1 MKAVQQEYKTGILT
15 LEDIDKPSI
24 KSNEILVKNEA
35 SIVSVGTE
43 KTMIELAKKSL
54 IGKAI
59 VRPDLVRRVL
69 DSVKNEGIT
78 ETYRQVKARLE
89 NPILLGY
96 SSSGTV
102 LEIGELVT
110 KFKPGDRVACTG
122 SGHASHSEYVAV
134 PEHLCATLPTNVSF
148 QEAAFCA
155 LGGIALESI
164 KMANIQD
171 GDTVGVIGI
180 GLIGLITIQVLSAR
194 NCKVIALD
202 IDPNKLKLAQT
213 LVPNMIT
220 SACYHDFQNCI
231 NANTDGKGV
240 DSVIITA
247 STDSNEPIEA
257 SATAVKLRG
266 TVVSTGLTGL
276 NIPRQLF
283 YEKEL
288 RFAVSKAWG
297 DDSNN
302 QSEAVQNRKHPSA
315 FQNITEFLELISNK
329 NCDVVSLITST
340 YNINN
345 AIDAYKAI
353 LNPNHSQIG
362 IVLDY
367 SKDTSSE
374 INHTQPPNTS
384 INTDHNKTSK
394 NLSVSTGIIGAGL
407 YASGTFLPAIKKHG
421 LFKLISICAPNG
433 VRAKFI
439 QKKYHFQNSSTDAY
453 KIIND
458 PLIDLAIILT
468 RHDSHAHLVGECL
481 KSNKHIFVEK
491 PLALNVDE
499 LKSITNLMQST
510 KKLSQAT
517 LMVGFN
523 RRFSRFSIWAKQQL
537 PDNVQMT
544 INMVVNAGNLNPDHW
559 ADEKGQ
565 GGRIIGEVC
574 HFIDL
579 AQYFTNSRVYSVS
592 AYQNGSSTGDNV
604 INLEMESGSIVNI
617 TYVTSGNRRHRR
629 ESVEIY
635 CGGKIISIHNFKKAY
650 SVSTSST
657 KTISNWLSTDRGHV
671 NQLNH
676 LYNLITNPNADSE
689 NNPDYINTTLTSF
702 AIEQA
707 ILTGENQ
714 TLSSYQKLIQ

>member
-15 LEDIDKPSI
+15 LEDIDIPSI
-24 KSNEILVKNEA
+24 KSDEILVKNEA
-35 SIVSVGTE
+35 SLVSVGTE

-102 LEIGELVT
+102 IEIGESVT

-148 QEAAFCA
+148 KEGAFCA

-164 KMANIQD
+164 KMADIQD
-171 GDTVGVIGI
+171 GDTVGIIGI
-180 GLIGLITIQVLSAR
+180 GLIGLITIQILSAR
-194 NCKVIALD
+194 SCKIVALD
-202 IDPNKLKLAQT
+202 IDPNKLTLAKT
-213 LVPNMIT
+213 LVPNIIT
-220 SACYHDFQNCI
+220 SANYPDFQNCI
-231 NANTDGKGV
+231 NTNTNGNGV

-257 SATAVKLRG
+257 SAKVVKLRG

-302 QSEAVQNRKHPSA
+302 QSSSIQTPKHSNA
-315 FQNITEFLELISNK
+315 FQNITEFLEFINDK

-340 YNINN
+340 YNIDD
-345 AIDAYKAI
+345 AIDAYKSI

-367 SKDTSSE
+367 SK
-374 INHTQPPNTS
+374 NTS
-384 INTDHNKTSK
+384 LGIKDAPNPNASIKPDHNKASEK
-394 NLSVSTGIIGAGL
+394 DSISTGIIGAGL
-407 YASGTFLPAIKKHG
+407 YASGTFFPAIKKHS

-433 VRAKFI
+433 VKAKFI
-439 QKKYHFQNSSTDAY
+439 QKKYNFENNKTNAY
-453 KIIND
+453 EIIND
-458 PLIDLAIILT
+458 SSIDLAIILT
-468 RHDSHAHLVGECL
+468 RHDSHAHLVTECL
-481 KSNKHIFVEK
+481 KSGKHVFVEK
-491 PLALNVDE
+491 PLALNIDE
-499 LKSITNLMQST
+499 LKSITNLLKSKEKT
-510 KKLSQAT
+510 SQTT

-523 RRFSRFSIWAKQQL
+523 RRFSRFSIWAKQQI
-537 PDNVQMT
+537 PENVQMT
-544 INMVVNAGNLNPDHW
+544 IHMVINAGNLNPDHW
-559 ADEKGQ
+559 ADKKAQ

-579 AQYFTNSRVYSVS
+579 AQYFTNSKVSSVS
-592 AYQNGSSTGDNV
+592 AYQNGTSAGDHI
-604 INLEMESGSIVNI
+604 INLEMESGSIINI

-635 CGGKIISIHNFKKAY
+635 CGGKIISIENFKKGR
-650 SVSTSST
+650 SISTSST

-676 LYNLITNPNADSE
+676 LYKLISNPHATNQNDR
-689 NNPDYINTTLTSF
+689 DYINTTLTSF

-707 ILTGENQ
+707 ILTRENQ
-714 TLSSYQKLIQ
+714 TLSSYQDLI

>member
-102 LEIGELVT
+102 LEIGESVT

-148 QEAAFCA
+148 QEAAFSA

-164 KMANIQD
+164 KMANIQE

-257 SATAVKLRG
+257 SATAAKLRG

-315 FQNITEFLELISNK
+315 FQNITEFLEFISNK

-345 AIDAYKAI
+345 A
-353 LNPNHSQIG
+353 
-362 IVLDY
+362 V
-367 SKDTSSE
+367 
-374 INHTQPPNTS
+374 
-384 INTDHNKTSK
+384 
-394 NLSVSTGIIGAGL
+394 
-407 YASGTFLPAIKKHG
+407 
-421 LFKLISICAPNG
+421 
-433 VRAKFI
+433 FI
-439 QKKYHFQNSSTDAY
+439 AN
-453 KIIND
+453 
-458 PLIDLAIILT
+458 
-468 RHDSHAHLVGECL
+468 
-481 KSNKHIFVEK
+481 
-491 PLALNVDE
+491 E
-499 LKSITNLMQST
+499 L
-510 KKLSQAT
+510 
-517 LMVGFN
+517 
-523 RRFSRFSIWAKQQL
+523 
-537 PDNVQMT
+537 
-544 INMVVNAGNLNPDHW
+544 
-559 ADEKGQ
+559 
-565 GGRIIGEVC
+565 
-574 HFIDL
+574 
-579 AQYFTNSRVYSVS
+579 
-592 AYQNGSSTGDNV
+592 
-604 INLEMESGSIVNI
+604 
-617 TYVTSGNRRHRR
+617 
-629 ESVEIY
+629 
-635 CGGKIISIHNFKKAY
+635 
-650 SVSTSST
+650 
-657 KTISNWLSTDRGHV
+657 
-671 NQLNH
+671 
-676 LYNLITNPNADSE
+676 
-689 NNPDYINTTLTSF
+689 
-702 AIEQA
+702 
-707 ILTGENQ
+707 
-714 TLSSYQKLIQ
+714 

>member
-1 MKAVQQEYKTGILT
+1 M
-15 LEDIDKPSI
+15 
-24 KSNEILVKNEA
+24 
-35 SIVSVGTE
+35 
-43 KTMIELAKKSL
+43 
-54 IGKAI
+54 
-59 VRPDLVRRVL
+59 L
-69 DSVKNEGIT
+69 DSVRNEGIT

-102 LEIGELVT
+102 IEIGESVT

-148 QEAAFCA
+148 KEGAFCA

-180 GLIGLITIQVLSAR
+180 GLIGLITIQILSAR
-194 NCKVIALD
+194 SCRIIALD
-202 IDPNKLKLAQT
+202 IDPNKLTLAKT
-213 LVPNMIT
+213 LVPNIIT
-220 SACYHDFQNCI
+220 SANYPDFQNCI
-231 NANTDGKGV
+231 NTNTDGNGV

-257 SATAVKLRG
+257 SAKAVKLRG
-266 TVVSTGLTGL
+266 TVVSTGLTSL

-288 RFAVSKAWG
+288 HFAVSKAWG

-302 QSEAVQNRKHPSA
+302 RSSSIQKPKHSNA
-315 FQNITEFLELISNK
+315 FQNITEFLEFINDK

-340 YNINN
+340 YNIDD
-345 AIDAYKAI
+345 AIDAYKSI

-367 SKDTSSE
+367 PK
-374 INHTQPPNTS
+374 NTS
-384 INTDHNKTSK
+384 LRIKEAPNPNDSIKPDHNKASEK
-394 NLSVSTGIIGAGL
+394 DYISTGIIGAGL
-407 YASGTFLPAIKKHG
+407 YANGTFLPAIKKHG

-433 VRAKFI
+433 VKAKFI
-439 QKKYHFQNSSTDAY
+439 QKKYNFENNSTDAY
-453 KIIND
+453 EIIND
-458 PLIDLAIILT
+458 SSIDLAIILT
-468 RHDSHAHLVGECL
+468 RHDSHAHLVKECL
-481 KSNKHIFVEK
+481 KSGKHIFVEK
-491 PLALNVDE
+491 PLALNIDE
-499 LKSITNLMQST
+499 LKSINNLLTS
-510 KKLSQAT
+510 KKKISQTT

-523 RRFSRFSIWAKQQL
+523 RRFSRFSIWAKQQI
-537 PDNVQMT
+537 PKNVQMT
-544 INMVVNAGNLNPDHW
+544 IHMVINAGNLNPDHW
-559 ADEKGQ
+559 ADKKDQ

-579 AQYFTNSRVYSVS
+579 AQYFTNSKVSSVS
-592 AYQNGSSTGDNV
+592 AYQNGASTGDHI
-604 INLEMESGSIVNI
+604 INLEMESGSIINI

-635 CGGKIISIHNFKKAY
+635 CGGKIISIENFKKAY
-650 SVSTSST
+650 SISTSST
-657 KTISNWLSTDRGHV
+657 KTISNWLSTDRGHA

-676 LYNLITNPNADSE
+676 LYKLISNPHATNE
-689 NNPDYINTTLTSF
+689 NDRDYINTTLTSF

-714 TLSSYQKLIQ
+714 TLSSYQDLI